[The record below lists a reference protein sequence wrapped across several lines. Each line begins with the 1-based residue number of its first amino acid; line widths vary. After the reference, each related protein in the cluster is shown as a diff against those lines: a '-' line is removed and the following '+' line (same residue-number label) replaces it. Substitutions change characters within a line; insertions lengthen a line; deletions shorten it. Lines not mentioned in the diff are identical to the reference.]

1 MHQPISLIGQR
12 TKIVSSRG
20 FCAALQIPDK
30 LRGTGTETML
40 RWLLFVGAIACQGIA
55 APDQVS
61 AETRFALVIG
71 NSAYVHT
78 TPLANPRN
86 DAELIA
92 ASPRRTSALHARLA
106 NLKQRTAFTRH

>member
-20 FCAALQIPDK
+20 FCRYISNTRQAP
-30 LRGTGTETML
+30 RNWE
-40 RWLLFVGAIACQGIA
+40 GIA

>member
-1 MHQPISLIGQR
+1 
-12 TKIVSSRG
+12 
-20 FCAALQIPDK
+20 
-30 LRGTGTETML
+30 ML